1 MLNFPKIGNS
11 DIYTC
16 NRFKSMVHLN
26 IQEYQNVNMSKIK
39 H

>member
-11 DIYTC
+11 DIYT
-16 NRFKSMVHLN
+16 VHAIHLKV
-26 IQEYQNVNMSKIK
+26 QEYQNVNMLKIK